1 MLQFLILAF
10 GIDVISLSVLD
21 VICSSILLVCMIR
34 LIPVIIIMLYYW
46 LFRIKSYGKL
56 LIFSTELAAGLRA
69 VGLWLCRRA
78 GTQVVLDNGGELL
91 AVSCQQRTVLPPC
104 GSVLQE
110 TEVGGREGKR
120 RLGAPSRVEVALG
133 RDEGHGR
140 MGRTGLVSLRL
151 LRPSGPLHGE
161 VRERRREELH
171 QEASGSRGSD
181 RTRWSWRALP
191 RPP

>member
-1 MLQFLILAF
+1 MAAATPRIERAT
-10 GIDVISLSVLD
+10 LD
-21 VICSSILLVCMIR
+21 GGV
-34 LIPVIIIMLYYW
+34 
-46 LFRIKSYGKL
+46 G
-56 LIFSTELAAGLRA
+56 STAAKAELAAGLRA

-104 GSVLQE
+104 GSILQE

-120 RLGAPSRVEVALG
+120 RLGALSRVEVALG

-181 RTRWSWRALP
+181 RMREAIRWGRLRFNIQISEGVFCKMTAMYNLP
-191 RPP
+191 VVFQFNTPSDP